1 MTQEHAQFSTE
12 VDEIIADITSTAV
25 WDELND
31 RSAELEHLL
40 TNDNDNNV
48 FDQSINMISD
58 HVCNM
63 ETVLVEEKIPSDL
76 TTAKCSLN
84 EHMVCIY
91 SYGYHMRMYVCVY
104 IFTFMAHIKNCA
116 STYIHMYICIFM
128 IMYLYMHVRLLYMN
142 NI

>member
-12 VDEIIADITSTAV
+12 VDEIIADITAV

-58 HVCNM
+58 HVCSI

-91 SYGYHMRMYVCVY
+91 SYGNHIRMYVCVY
-104 IFTFMAHIKNCA
+104 IFTYMSHIKNYGSICA
-116 STYIHMYICIFM
+116 HMYICDNVFI
-128 IMYLYMHVRLLYMN
+128 HVCMATVR
-142 NI
+142 I